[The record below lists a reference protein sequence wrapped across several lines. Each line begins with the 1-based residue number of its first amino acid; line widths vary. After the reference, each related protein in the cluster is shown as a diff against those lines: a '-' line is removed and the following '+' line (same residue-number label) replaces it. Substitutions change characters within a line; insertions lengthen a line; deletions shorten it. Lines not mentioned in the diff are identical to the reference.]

1 MPYLNAR
8 FLAQLIAMAL
18 AVSAFAALSTVAVA
32 SPIDDRLAEDSTLDP
47 QRVNWRQLDF
57 KASKLFISAKTQV
70 ELAHLADGVA
80 EISFDTQALGRK
92 TTDAIRFRLADATT
106 QSRHKQKHGSSPY
119 AKVYRFGE
127 GKVTMERAEPADV
140 DEATGS
146 HETWSHRSHETFDAP
161 PGVCR
166 EVVDPSVVLYLAAA
180 RTWNVGSPPF
190 RVCTFSDGRFSR
202 LVVGVAGEEEIRVD
216 YEIADADGVART
228 DGTVKAL
235 VLTLDAES
243 LAGEGND
250 QLDVLGLEDDVR
262 MYIDPATGAPLRFT
276 GKMDH
281 LGRVEVELQR
291 LVLR

>member
-1 MPYLNAR
+1 M
-8 FLAQLIAMAL
+8 
-18 AVSAFAALSTVAVA
+18 AVA
-32 SPIDDRLAEDSTLDP
+32 SPIEDRLAEESSLDP
-47 QRVNWRQLDF
+47 KRVSWQELEF
-57 KASKLFISAKTQV
+57 KASKLFITAKTQV
-70 ELAHLADGVA
+70 ELALVDDGVA

-92 TTDAIRFRLADATT
+92 TSDAIRFRLADANT
-106 QSRHKQKHGSSPY
+106 QSRHKQKHGSNPY

-127 GKVTMERAEPADV
+127 GQVTMERSEPADV

-146 HETWSHRSHETFDAP
+146 HETWSRRSNQTFDAP
-161 PGVCR
+161 SGVCR

-180 RTWNVGSPPF
+180 RTWSVGSPPF

-216 YEIADADGVART
+216 YEVADEDGVARVDERMT
-228 DGTVKAL
+228 AL

-243 LAGEGND
+243 LAGEGSD
-250 QLDVLGLEDDVR
+250 QLDVLGLEEDVR
-262 MYIDPATGAPLRFT
+262 MYVDPATGAPLRFT
-276 GKMDH
+276 GKMDN